1 MEWMRRVG
9 VFERVA
15 REAWRSVRWA
25 SMLGLCVAIILDLL
39 EWRVVPQ
46 AEWRLV

>member
-15 REAWRSVRWA
+15 REAWRSVRLA
-25 SMLGLCVAIILDLL
+25 SMFGLCVD
-39 EWRVVPQ
+39 VGS
-46 AEWRLV
+46 